1 MAWVP
6 AAIQAGGA
14 ILGGVMGGKG
24 GKKQGPP
31 APPKW
36 LSDSSASL
44 GKFGQSLGRM
54 PYRPYEGERV
64 AGFSPDTLSAFDMI
78 RNNVGAATPA
88 YQQAMSTA
96 SQGQGFNA
104 NPQMINPAQWGGRD
118 LSPYMNPYIQNV
130 IDTQAADQQ
139 NAYGQSY
146 NQMASQAQAAGAFGG
161 SRFGVAQGQ
170 LAADSVRNQA
180 AISAQ
185 LRSQGFDTAA
195 QLMGQDVDRQ
205 NWASGLNQNADLQ
218 AQLQSAALRDQ
229 SARTGGLLASGY
241 QNALGT
247 DAAAMASVGE
257 TQERKNQQGLDVGYS
272 DYIDGTRTYPSQQL
286 SWWSQGLQPGMSMY
300 QTQVAGDAAYAN
312 QPQSGGLMGAL
323 GGAMMGS
330 QMGGSLAGS
339 LGGLFGGNAGFFGQH
354 NVGLGGMPIPN
365 IPFRP

>member
-1 MAWVP
+1 
-6 AAIQAGGA
+6 
-14 ILGGVMGGKG
+14 
-24 GKKQGPP
+24 
-31 APPKW
+31 
-36 LSDSSASL
+36 
-44 GKFGQSLGRM
+44 
-54 PYRPYEGERV
+54 
-64 AGFSPDTLSAFDMI
+64 MI

-88 YQQAMSTA
+88 YQQAMNTA
-96 SQGQGFNA
+96 SQGQNFNA
-104 NPQMINPAQWGGRD
+104 NPQMINPAQWGGKD
-118 LSPYMNPYIQNV
+118 ISPYMNPYIQNV

-241 QNALGT
+241 QNALGV
-247 DAAAMASVGE
+247 DSAALATAGQA
-257 TQERKNQQGLDVGYS
+257 QEERAQQGLDVKYA
-272 DYIDGTRTYPSQQL
+272 DYIDRTRTYPSQQL
-286 SWWSQGLQPGMSMY
+286 AWWSGGLQPAISTFGA
-300 QTQVAGDAAYAN
+300 QAGTNAAYAS
-312 QPQSGGLMGAL
+312 QPQTGGAMGAL
-323 GGAMMGS
+323 GGAMMGG
-330 QMGGSLAGS
+330 QVGGQ
-339 LGGLFGGNAGFFGQH
+339 LGGYLGNLFGGNAGMFGQY
-354 NVGLGGMPIPN
+354 NVGLTPAQMQAIPN
-365 IPFRP
+365 IPFNPNGP